1 MHCYLIKEML
11 LPCDLDEI
19 RKGARPYVIHLTES
33 EWFEMRSTFG
43 LGIDFDPEE
52 QDYLATKATVNY
64 DSITG
69 TFSIPRRIDPAG
81 PDARFSFALDERG
94 IIFIDGDGVV
104 APMLARIALSKR
116 WHDPSL
122 GRFLYDALD
131 GIVSGD
137 QRLLENYE
145 QQLVTIEDEAIDGVE
160 EAHMEDVTQIRRD
173 IRALRV
179 HYEQLLD
186 LAEVLEENE
195 NGFFPED
202 SLRYFRVFA
211 NRIMRLRDT
220 SRALSDF
227 TIQVLDAQKT
237 RLDIKQNNIITVLT
251 VVTTVFTPLTLITGW
266 YGMNFFN
273 MPELTWK
280 WGYPMVILVCLAIA
294 FGSLAFFRYKKWL

>member
-1 MHCYLIKEML
+1 MHCYLIKDTL
-11 LPCDLDEI
+11 LACGLDEV
-19 RKGARPYVIHLTES
+19 RSGSHPYVVHLDEQ
-33 EWFEMRSTFG
+33 EWFEMRDTFDM
-43 LGIDFDPEE
+43 GIDFDPEE

-69 TFSIPRRIDPAG
+69 TFSIPKRSDPAG
-81 PDARFSFALDERG
+81 PDLQFSFALDEKG
-94 IIFIDGDGVV
+94 IVFIDGEGTV
-104 APMLARIALSKR
+104 ASMLSRIALTKR
-116 WHDPSL
+116 WHHPSL
-122 GRFLYDALD
+122 ERFLYDALD

-137 QRLLENYE
+137 QRLLERYE
-145 QQLVTIEDEAIDGVE
+145 QRLVGIEDEALSDTV
-160 EAHMEDVTQIRRD
+160 EAHVEDVTQIRRD

-195 NGFFPED
+195 NGFFAEEN
-202 SLRYFRVFA
+202 LRYFRVFA

-237 RLDIKQNNIITVLT
+237 HLDIKQNNIITVLT

-273 MPELTWK
+273 MPELTWR
-280 WGYPMVILVCLAIA
+280 WGYPVIIA
-294 FGSLAFFRYKKWL
+294 VSLLIAGGSLLFFKHKKWL